1 MIVLLWIP
9 HNTHLSHTQAPVSM
23 KAMCQAV
30 WLMTV
35 AFGNLVVIIIAEGRI
50 FADQVIIV
58 LQLLYT
64 SLYNYNYI
72 AMGHL

>member
-1 MIVLLWIP
+1 
-9 HNTHLSHTQAPVSM
+9 M